1 MFKTYMA
8 SAGAGKTTS
17 LVAEYLTIC
26 LRDDHSV
33 GNFRKILA
41 VTFTN
46 NSTAEMKSRIVETL
60 QQFAFLPQSEWG
72 GSEKAICDMVLKA
85 LPDLTAEQLQQR
97 SEKLLAEI
105 LYDYPNFS
113 ISTIDGFFQ
122 RIVRAFAFELGISM
136 SYEVEVTLDD
146 FFQQTID
153 LLLNRISKENP
164 DLRDAVIDLVED
176 QMADKGRWRIDG
188 RLLEL
193 LEIVYGDESAAEPLS
208 ALSACEQLREC
219 LKKLA
224 KRIAEARKQLLE
236 VSEGAN
242 DFLKSLELD
251 ASKLVK
257 GRGNGSIYCWFTQ
270 YNPFILKN
278 YSCLNDLE
286 HAYFLKEEG
295 EESDVKNAKIIER
308 CQKMF
313 GAQKEFFRLKV
324 LYGRTQTLSLLFEL
338 KSIMDEIRE
347 RDNKFFLSDT
357 NFKIH
362 SEIKDDDTP
371 FIYEKIGNQYRYF
384 FVDEFQD
391 TSRMQWENLIPLL
404 KNALSYPDGKAI
416 LFDHVKQAI
425 YRFPNGDAQLLTD
438 LSAEAATEEYLKLM
452 PGDTSCS
459 RRENVPMKVNYRS
472 DGNIVNFNNA
482 FFKRLPKLHGFRS
495 YKSSAGTDDSE
506 KVNPFEKLYLSYYH
520 AVKQEVRAKNEGK
533 GVVIVRFK
541 PPDMKKEEYFEDQ
554 VNAAVADALDK
565 GYRLCDIA
573 VLTSSN
579 DDGSL
584 LGQTLTRAGY
594 AVISPESLMLKSSPE
609 VNLVLAVLGYVCR
622 PNDKLSQYIIAHY
635 VHLHHSEDDTEAME
649 KLIPQLGNEKVF
661 SRFMANHGKPLSRT
675 ELGAKPLF
683 TLVNEILRI
692 FSINTA
698 DAFVIALMDNI
709 LDYLKNQNGEIA
721 SFLDWWERKGESLA
735 LKAPSGLNAITIST
749 IHKSK
754 GLQYPVVIMPFTQYG
769 NKYTKTDYWYAKEG
783 EELPFLLMKI
793 QKDMDQYDLG
803 DIYSKESMLSTLDS
817 LNKIY
822 VAQTRAENR
831 LYILTGG
838 TDSKNGNF
846 NWMLYDFVSNSP
858 FGDEADD
865 EVKVH
870 FEHDPNDPLCYWWGN
885 REERRV
891 DSGKS
896 SARESEQISKMYIA
910 DFQPK
915 DLSTH
920 IVKEETREQEVGNA
934 IHDYLSRQ
942 THFPLTEE
950 DVNAWNIDD
959 DQPYA
964 DEIRDALRCIARHTE
979 WHPYFADGVKVLNE
993 VSILPTHEFLLQKSR
1008 EGEVRPKITFRP
1020 DRVVQLDDGVV
1031 VLDYKTGHPTEK
1043 VREEY
1048 ERQVATYVELLRD
1061 MALGP
1066 VRGEVLYLNEE

>member
-17 LVAEYLTIC
+17 LVAEYLSIC
-26 LRDDHSV
+26 LRDDRSV
-33 GNFRKILA
+33 GNFRNILA

-46 NSTAEMKSRIVETL
+46 NATAEMKSRIVQTL
-60 QQFAFLPQSEWG
+60 QQFAFLSQDEWG
-72 GSEKAICDMVLKA
+72 GSEKAIASMVKRA
-85 LPDLTAEQLQQR
+85 LPSLTDAQLQHR
-97 SEKLLAEI
+97 SEMLLAEI

-113 ISTIDGFFQ
+113 ISTIDSFFQ

-146 FFQQTID
+146 CFQQTID

-164 DLRDAVIDLVED
+164 DLRDAVLELVED
-176 QMADKGRWRIDG
+176 QMSEKGRWRIDG

-193 LEIVYGDESAAEPLS
+193 LYIVYGDEAAAEPLA
-208 ALSACEQLREC
+208 ALSACERLKEC
-219 LKKLA
+219 LNKQA
-224 KRIAEARKQLLE
+224 QRISEARTQLLQ

-242 DFLKSLELD
+242 EYIDNLGVNSEEVKSTVYNWFQNYSPFVHKHDKRVDNVLANDGTFFNRRVRQNEENNVLIKQRCRELLD
-251 ASKLVK
+251 AQDE
-257 GRGNGSIYCWFTQ
+257 Y
-270 YNPFILKN
+270 
-278 YSCLNDLE
+278 
-286 HAYFLKEEG
+286 
-295 EESDVKNAKIIER
+295 
-308 CQKMF
+308 
-313 GAQKEFFRLKV
+313 FRLKT
-324 LYGRTQTLSLLFEL
+324 LYGRMQTLSLLFDL

-371 FIYEKIGNQYRYF
+371 FIYEKIGNRYRYF

-404 KNALSYPDGKAI
+404 KNALAYPDGKAI
-416 LFDHVKQAI
+416 LFGDVKQAI
-425 YRFPNGDAQLLTD
+425 YRFRNGDAQLLTD
-438 LSAEAATEEYLKLM
+438 LSAEHATEEYLKLM
-452 PGDTSCS
+452 PGDEECS
-459 RRENVPMKVNYRS
+459 RREMVPMKVNYRS

-482 FFKRLPKLHGFRS
+482 FFQRMPKLHGF
-495 YKSSAGTDDSE
+495 KGFDAAGGN
-506 KVNPFEKLYLSYYH
+506 NPFAELYQSYYH
-520 AVKQEVRAKNEGK
+520 AVKQEVRADRECK
-533 GVVIVRFK
+533 GVVVVRFK
-541 PPDMKKEEYFEDQ
+541 PSDMKKEEYFEEQ

-579 DDGSL
+579 ADGSL
-584 LGQTLTRAGY
+584 LGQTLARAGY

-609 VNLVLAVLGYVCR
+609 VNLVLAVLGYMCH
-622 PNDKLSQYIIAHY
+622 PNDKLSQYIIAQY
-635 VHLHHSEDDTEAME
+635 VLMSKSEDESEAME
-649 KLIPQLGNEKVF
+649 KLLPQLGNEHSF
-661 SRFMANHGKPLSRT
+661 CDFMDNQDIQLSRT
-675 ELGAKPLF
+675 ELADKPLF

-692 FSINTA
+692 FSISAA
-698 DAFVIALMDNI
+698 DAFVVALMDNI
-709 LDYLKNQNGEIA
+709 LDYLKNQNGEIS
-721 SFLDWWERKGESLA
+721 SFLDWWDKKREGLA
-735 LKAPSGLNAITIST
+735 LKAPSGLDAITIST

-769 NKYTKTDYWYAKEG
+769 YKNTKTDFWYAKEG
-783 EELPFLLMKI
+783 EELPYLLLKV
-793 QKDMDQYDLG
+793 QKDMAQLGLG
-803 DIYSKESMLSTLDS
+803 DVYDKESMLSTLDS

-831 LYILTGG
+831 LYILTGSSDAG
-838 TDSKNGNF
+838 TGNF
-846 NWMLYDFVSNSP
+846 NKMLYDFVTNSP
-858 FGDEADD
+858 FEDEREN

-870 FEHDPNDPLCYWWGN
+870 FEHEPDDESCFWWGN
-885 REERRV
+885 RDERRV
-891 DSGKS
+891 DGGKS
-896 SARESEQISKMYIA
+896 SVHESEEITKMYIA
-910 DFQPK
+910 DFNPA

-950 DVNAWNIDD
+950 NVNAWKIDA

-993 VSILPTHEFLLQKSR
+993 VSILPTRDFMQQESR
-1008 EGEVRPKITFRP
+1008 EGEVRPRLTYRP

-1031 VLDYKTGHPTEK
+1031 VLDYKTGHPTDAA
-1043 VREEY
+1043 RTAY
-1048 ERQVATYVELLRD
+1048 ERQVATYVELLSD
-1061 MALGP
+1061 MSLGP